1 MVSALGLAAVMVPDA
16 PSATAT
22 PLYVTE
28 LLVSDALAMLDSVLD
43 APLMVLLV
51 SVSVVARPT
60 KVSVDVGSVRVP
72 VLTMVEMTGEVSVLL
87 VNVCDA
93 VFVVTVS
100 DPTVAEVM
108 LNAPPVTVL
117 PVKVKAL
124 GKLNVTL
131 VVPVDVISLAVP
143 LTDATAPMPPAVM
156 VVFPAK
162 VSWPWALTVNVPT
175 CVAEP

>member
-28 LLVSDALAMLDSVLD
+28 LLVSDALAMLDSVLVE
-43 APLMVLLV
+43 PLMVLLV
-51 SVSVVARPT
+51 SVCV
-60 KVSVDVGSVRVP
+60 
-72 VLTMVEMTGEVSVLL
+72 
-87 VNVCDA
+87 A

-100 DPTVAEVM
+100 DPTVADVM

-124 GKLNVTL
+124 GKLNVML

-143 LTDATAPMPPAVM
+143 LTDATAPMPPAVI
-156 VVFPAK
+156 VTLDAA

>member
-1 MVSALGLAAVMVPDA
+1 MVNVFRLEPN
-16 PSATAT
+16 AT
-22 PLYVTE
+22 PEMV
-28 LLVSDALAMLDSVLD
+28 LLVSDALAMLDSVLVE
-43 APLMVLLV
+43 PLMVLLV
-51 SVSVVARPT
+51 SVCV
-60 KVSVDVGSVRVP
+60 
-72 VLTMVEMTGEVSVLL
+72 
-87 VNVCDA
+87 A

-100 DPTVAEVM
+100 EPTVAEVM

-117 PVKVKAL
+117 PVNVKAD
-124 GKLNVTL
+124 GSDKVTL

-143 LTDATAPMPPAVM
+143 LTDATAPMPPAVI

>member
-1 MVSALGLAAVMVPDA
+1 MPIVKAFRLE
-16 PSATAT
+16 PSAT
-22 PLYVTE
+22 PEMV
-28 LLVSDALAMLDSVLD
+28 LLVSDALAMLDSVLVE
-43 APLMVLLV
+43 PLMVLLV
-51 SVSVVARPT
+51 SVCV
-60 KVSVDVGSVRVP
+60 
-72 VLTMVEMTGEVSVLL
+72 
-87 VNVCDA
+87 A

-117 PVKVKAL
+117 PVNVKAD
-124 GKLNVTL
+124 GNDKVTL
-131 VVPVDVISLAVP
+131 VVPVAVISLAVP